1 MASNNCLERINS
13 EKVHCGRQE
22 NCLILML
29 LSPQFAEAQNQNNE
43 EISTGAI
50 LRWFLCECPTVS
62 QSLDGSIF

>member
-50 LRWFLCECPTVS
+50 LRWFLCECLTVS